1 MYQDD
6 FVILLVIVI
15 SELLYFGPGM
25 TLIAGNSRLVCIIGS
40 SFVQTHPNSGKFCN
54 VYSET
59 CQTPIME
66 SFVKIVNG

>member
-25 TLIAGNSRLVCIIGS
+25 TLVAGSLV
-40 SFVQTHPNSGKFCN
+40 
-54 VYSET
+54 
-59 CQTPIME
+59 
-66 SFVKIVNG
+66 